1 MTSRVSR
8 DLRTRRFWSSYVL
21 HTFAAGGLIATALQ
35 VYDVFWPGAITNHRE
50 WIVLGSVLTAVCF
63 GTWKAWPR
71 PIRQVYPVANTEIRI
86 VEGDLFKQDENLVI
100 GMCTTFD
107 TDVPHIISERSVQG
121 QLLSTVYHGDV
132 AALEAD
138 LVTALA
144 GASLVGTIDKP
155 GKTNRYRLGTVASIR
170 HQRRF
175 YFCLAY
181 TEMNERNEA
190 RATIDGLWQS
200 MDNLWREIRALSNGD
215 SVAMPV
221 VGGGQARVSHL
232 LPAQDA
238 IRLTALSFMLASRT
252 ERVCERLDIVARR
265 QDVGKLDMLE
275 IRSFLASLRPS

>member
-1 MTSRVSR
+1 MKGSITR
-8 DLRTRRFWSSYVL
+8 DLRTRRFWSSYAL
-21 HTFAAGGLIATALQ
+21 HTFAAGGVIATALQ
-35 VYDVFWPGAITNHRE
+35 VYDVFWPGAITDHKE
-50 WIVLGSVLTAVCF
+50 WFVVGAAIAAVGF

-71 PIRQVYPVANTEIRI
+71 PIRQVYPIANTEVRI
-86 VEGDLFKQDENLVI
+86 VEGDLFEQNENLVI

-107 TDVPHIISERSVQG
+107 TEVPHIISDRSLQA
-121 QLLSTVYHGDV
+121 QLLGTVYHGDV
-132 AALEAD
+132 SAMDAD
-138 LVTALA
+138 LATALA
-144 GASLVGTIDKP
+144 GVATVGTIAKP
-155 GKTNRYRLGTVASIR
+155 GKTDRYPLGTVASIR

-175 YFCLAY
+175 FFCLAY

-215 SVAMPV
+215 PVAMPV

-252 ERVCERLDIVARR
+252 ERVCERLDIVVRK

-275 IRSFLASLRPS
+275 IKSFLASLRPS

>member
-1 MTSRVSR
+1 V
-8 DLRTRRFWSSYVL
+8 
-21 HTFAAGGLIATALQ
+21 IATALQ
-35 VYDVFWPGAITNHRE
+35 VYDVLWPGAITDHRG

-86 VEGDLFKQDENLVI
+86 VEGDLFKREESLVI

-107 TDVPHIISERSVQG
+107 TDVPHIISDRSVQA

-132 AALEAD
+132 AALDAD
-138 LVTALA
+138 LVAALA
-144 GASLVGTIDKP
+144 GATPVGTIDKP
-155 GKTNRYRLGTVASIR
+155 GKRDRYRLGTVASIR

-175 YFCLAY
+175 FFCLAY

-200 MDNLWREIRALSNGD
+200 MDNLWREVRALSNGD
-215 SVAMPV
+215 PVAMPV
-221 VGGGQARVSHL
+221 VGGGQARLAQL

-252 ERVCERLDIVARR
+252 ERVCERLDIVVRK

-275 IRSFLASLRPS
+275 IGSFLASLRPS

>member
-1 MTSRVSR
+1 MKGSITR
-8 DLRTRRFWSSYVL
+8 DLRTRRFWSSYAL
-21 HTFAAGGLIATALQ
+21 HTFAAGGVIATALQ
-35 VYDVFWPGAITNHRE
+35 VYDVVWPGAITDHRE
-50 WIVLGSVLTAVCF
+50 WFVVVAVLAAVGF

-71 PIRQVYPVANTEIRI
+71 PIRQVYPIANTEIRI
-86 VEGDLFKQDENLVI
+86 VEGDLFEQDENLVI

-107 TDVPHIISERSVQG
+107 TEVPHIISDRSVQA
-121 QLLSTVYHGDV
+121 QLLRAVYHGDV
-132 AALEAD
+132 AALDAD
-138 LVTALA
+138 LATALV
-144 GASLVGTIDKP
+144 GATPVGTIAKP
-155 GKTNRYRLGTVASIR
+155 GKTDRYPLGTVASIR

-175 YFCLAY
+175 FFCLAY
-181 TEMNERNEA
+181 TEMNDRNEA

-215 SVAMPV
+215 AVAMPV

-252 ERVCERLDIVARR
+252 ERVCERLDIVVRK

-275 IRSFLASLRPS
+275 IKSFLASLRPS